1 MVKGVSKQVIL
12 VKPREEALFEQA
24 IFIVKDGAK
33 EVTDRQLL
41 QQAREAAEEEDIVRN
56 RFLPMAAAFLGGS
69 GTVGLIWLICSVI

>member
-41 QQAREAAEEEDIVRN
+41 QQAREAAEGENTVKN
-56 RFLPMAAAFLGGS
+56 RFLSLTAAFLGGS
-69 GTVGLIWLICSVI
+69 GTVGLIWLISSVL